1 MYKVF
6 SEVKGYGEAIL
17 EDFPELEFEY
27 RDGRNRE
34 EVLKVIPEY
43 LGFIAGDQFDFN
55 EEFFAAAT
63 NLKVLTRFGAGVDNV
78 DIEAAKRHGVIVSN
92 APGANA
98 ITVAEHTIGLMVA
111 VMKRIAKFDRVI
123 KEGGWPR
130 GESGPAHDFT
140 GKVHGQVGFGQIG
153 ARVSGMCHAAFGM
166 EELVYDPFV
175 TDEVVK
181 EKVSGTKVDLDTLLE
196 KSDVVTLNL
205 VCNDETRGMFN
216 YEKLKKMK
224 KDSILINT
232 ARGGVVA
239 EADLVKLL
247 DEGWFYGVGLDVTED
262 EPLKPG
268 NPLTK
273 FDRVTL
279 TGHSA
284 SSTIEFFERATR
296 MIFTDHMLIFQGKEP
311 KHPWRG

>member
-1 MYKVF
+1 MFKVF
-6 SEVKGYGEAIL
+6 SEVTGYSEEIL
-17 EDFPELEFEY
+17 SEFPELEFEY
-27 RDGRNRE
+27 RGGRSRE
-34 EVLKVIPEY
+34 EVLKIIPEY
-43 LGFIAGDQFDFN
+43 LGFIAGDQFVFN

-98 ITVAEHTIGLMVA
+98 ITVAEHTIGLMIA

-130 GESGPAHDFT
+130 GDSGRAHDFA

-153 ARVSGMCHAAFGM
+153 ARVASICHVGLGM

-175 TDEVVK
+175 TAETVK

-216 YEKLKKMK
+216 YKKLKKMK
-224 KDSILINT
+224 KDAILINT
-232 ARGGVVA
+232 ARGGVIA
-239 EADLVKLL
+239 EPDLAKLL
-247 DEGWFYGVGLDVTED
+247 EEGWFYGVGLDVTQD
-262 EPLKPG
+262 EPLKPN

-284 SSTIEFFERATR
+284 SNTLEFFERATR
-296 MIFTDHMLIFQGKEP
+296 MIFTDQMLIFKGKEP